1 MLGTDKV
8 LLTSEIDKEDDAY
21 VEYTEDKRSLSS
33 FLQYAITKN
42 WVDLDLLKV
51 GDTYYSTE
59 ELYEIL
65 FNYIM
70 EELSDDDSFD
80 KKIYRSLIFSK
91 KLSGKEICLLL
102 FDQGVIEYNENDVT
116 RLKNGSL
123 SPYTFMI
130 QKLTNLEITPA
141 QLALEPCSGSVV
153 VTNVKTGEV
162 LAMVSY
168 PSYDN
173 NMLANKIDWEYYS
186 GLLNDASEPL
196 YNRVTQQGTATG
208 STIKPLV
215 SIAGVLEGVIS
226 VNEQIRDKGIFEE
239 VVPSP
244 KCWAYPSTHGL
255 VDITKAIAH
264 SCNYF
269 YYQIGYRMATN
280 SEGNYSD
287 SLGISNLAKYMEM
300 FGFDSKSGVEVAEAE
315 PRIST
320 RDAVRSSIGYY
331 HNFTP
336 VQIARY
342 ATTIANRGTC
352 YNLTLIDKV
361 VDKDGNLVLDNEA
374 EVYRTLDEVPDA
386 AWNKVFEGMNQVVN
400 RTGSALKSLFSD
412 LSVTVAGKTGTAQVS
427 LNHPNHGLF
436 ISFAPYDD
444 PEICVTVVM
453 PNGYSSSNAAQL
465 AYDIMAYYFDGVDAE
480 ALLSGDVTAERITIS
495 NISD

>member
-1 MLGTDKV
+1 M
-8 LLTSEIDKEDDAY
+8 
-21 VEYTEDKRSLSS
+21 
-33 FLQYAITKN
+33 
-42 WVDLDLLKV
+42 
-51 GDTYYSTE
+51 
-59 ELYEIL
+59 
-65 FNYIM
+65 
-70 EELSDDDSFD
+70 
-80 KKIYRSLIFSK
+80 
-91 KLSGKEICLLL
+91 
-102 FDQGVIEYNENDVT
+102 
-116 RLKNGSL
+116 
-123 SPYTFMI
+123 
-130 QKLTNLEITPA
+130 
-141 QLALEPCSGSVV
+141 
-153 VTNVKTGEV
+153 
-162 LAMVSY
+162 
-168 PSYDN
+168 
-173 NMLANKIDWEYYS
+173 
-186 GLLNDASEPL
+186 
-196 YNRVTQQGTATG
+196 
-208 STIKPLV
+208 

-287 SLGISNLAKYMEM
+287 SLGISTLAKYMEM

-342 ATTIANRGTC
+342 ATSIANRGTC

-400 RTGSALKSLFSD
+400 RTGSTLKSLFSD